1 MSPKSHE
8 KQVEGTKPLRM
19 PTSNHVRIWG
29 SQWKGWHR
37 SALCVQGRGCH
48 REGRGGRGGAV
59 RSRPSNGRR
68 GSRSGPAGLTKAGT
82 AGGSGR
88 QTEEVWRATG
98 EPRASASG
106 GEAAL
111 SGAAAE
117 MGFSETP
124 EGFSKPPSLTGS

>member
-1 MSPKSHE
+1 M
-8 KQVEGTKPLRM
+8 
-19 PTSNHVRIWG
+19 
-29 SQWKGWHR
+29 R
-37 SALCVQGRGCH
+37 SRPA
-48 REGRGGRGGAV
+48 GGRGSL
-59 RSRPSNGRR
+59 RLQR
-68 GSRSGPAGLTKAGT
+68 PAGLTKAGT

-106 GEAAL
+106 REAAL

-117 MGFSETP
+117 MGFSEKP